1 MRNKLHIRQNT
12 GGQMR
17 VWVRATSFAALT
29 AILAAGCIDE
39 SDAGIKSG
47 KASVQSSAESTGAGI
62 GDKTTVN
69 ATLSEWTIALSKQTV
84 QHGTVTFQVKNNGT
98 EDHAF
103 EVEGAG
109 QEWKTDPIKPG
120 ESATLAVALPAG
132 AYDVYCPLASG
143 GESHADR
150 GMKVTVRVE

>member
-1 MRNKLHIRQNT
+1 
-12 GGQMR
+12 MR
-17 VWVRATSFAALT
+17 VWVRAVTFAALAAVT
-29 AILAAGCIDE
+29 ATACIDE

-47 KASVQSSAESTGAGI
+47 KASVQSSAEATGTDAGAR
-62 GDKTTVN
+62 TAVT
-69 ATLSEWTIALSKQTV
+69 ATLSEWTIALSRQTV
-84 QHGTVTFQVKNNGT
+84 PHGTVTFTVRNNGT

-109 QEWKTDPIKPG
+109 QEWKTEAIKPG
-120 ESATLAVALPAG
+120 ESATLSAAMPAG

-143 GESHADR
+143 GEAHADR